1 MKMKKKSLFLSL
13 FALTALVGCN
23 NDIET
28 GSNPTENIDKAYVS
42 LSISAPATSRSG
54 GTEAGTSE
62 ESAITSVYLKAF
74 KSDGTSIFSNLITAE
89 NGRYKANVDKEAM
102 YFYAVANAAA
112 GDQTALG
119 LAGDWVSTKALA
131 ITANLASLTTANSFM
146 MVNAGLTAGSDITDA
161 LVKAENLSTN
171 KSAPTEIKIAVDR
184 LVSKF
189 QYIKGT
195 EFKILPTGA
204 KGDITGAKL
213 NVTNK
218 PENSFLYSDI
228 SIQTAGTLNDYR
240 TDKNMAS
247 LNSDNSATTF
257 NWLKNGKNEGSFVT
271 TAEYTLENTASAAAH
286 NYNNLTQSVI
296 KARYVPAEL
305 TAVEIGDSWFAIF
318 VKGEGTKY
326 YDFAGVQGFYT
337 ALDKTK
343 DSEII
348 ASMDTQLNHI
358 LSPNDKTWETVTL
371 AELDAIDNGG
381 YKAATVPGDEGNPSK
396 NYIVQ
401 YYQKSICYYD
411 LFIQHD
417 GSKDVGTDDRWGMVR
432 NNSYT
437 LTINSIKKPGLPY
450 IPDPT
455 DPEIVDP
462 TNPDPT
468 DPEKPDVTDAYIEAV
483 ISVNPWTIWNQDADL
498 E

>member
-1 MKMKKKSLFLSL
+1 MKKKSLFLSL
-13 FALTALVGCN
+13 FSLTALVGCN

-28 GSNPTENIDKAYVS
+28 GGNPTENIDKAYVS

-54 GTEAGTSE
+54 GTEEGTQE

-74 KSDGTSIFSNLITAE
+74 NSAGKSVFSAPITAE
-89 NGRYKANVDKEAM
+89 NGRYKANVAKDAM
-102 YFYAVANAAA
+102 YFYAVANAAD
-112 GDQTALG
+112 GDQKSLDA
-119 LAGDWVSTKALA
+119 AGNWDSTKAIA
-131 ITANLASLTTANSFM
+131 IAADLASLTAANSFM
-146 MVNAGLTAGSDITDA
+146 MVNAGLTAGSDITNA

-189 QYIKGT
+189 QYEKGT
-195 EFKILPTGA
+195 EFKILPVGA
-204 KGDITGAKL
+204 KGEITGAKL

-218 PENSFLYSDI
+218 PKNSFLYSDI
-228 SIQTAGTLNDYR
+228 SILTAGTLTDYR
-240 TDKNMAS
+240 TDKNMVS
-247 LNSDNSATTF
+247 LGIDVSATTF
-257 NWLKNGKNEGSFVT
+257 NWLKNKINDDSFLPE
-271 TAEYTLENTASAAAH
+271 AEYTLENTASAAAH

-296 KARYVPAEL
+296 KATYVPAEL
-305 TAVEIGDSWFAIF
+305 TTVNIGDSWFAIF

-326 YDFAGVQGFYT
+326 YDFAGVQGFYN

-348 ASMDTQLNHI
+348 VSMNTQLNHI
-358 LSPNDKTWETVTL
+358 LGSKDKTWADVTI
-371 AELDAIDNGG
+371 AELDAIKSGG
-381 YKAATVPGDEGNPSK
+381 YMAATVPGVEGNPSK

-417 GSKDVGTDDRWGMVR
+417 GNKTVGEDDRWGMVR

-468 DPEKPDVTDAYIEAV
+468 DPEKPDVVDAYIEAV